1 MKNIDRKSSNLIINK
16 DIIAA
21 ARKISKLAAQAISGY
36 LPAVNAV
43 IASGCK
49 DKCRIE
55 KLLDFMLDFCWDKQ
69 MLELYKRLCR
79 YYYKIDPHAAAGY
92 VLAYRDMWDN
102 GSAQQGAGRISRD
115 DREKKVRE

>member
-1 MKNIDRKSSNLIINK
+1 MKNTDSKSRNLTINK
-16 DIIAA
+16 DFIAA
-21 ARKISKLAAQAISGY
+21 ARKVSKLAAQAVSGY

-49 DKCRIE
+49 DKRRIE
-55 KLLDFMLDFCWDKQ
+55 RLLDFMLDFCWDKQ

-92 VLAYRDMWDN
+92 VIAYRDMWDD
-102 GSAQQGAGRISRD
+102 GSVRQGVGRISSNA
-115 DREKKVRE
+115 